1 MSKELKRRPSGHDY
15 RAELEQRF
23 RGAHLCHMDSIGGSS
38 SDRKPY
44 QVAERIAI
52 IDIVGVLCNDA
63 WYLDET
69 EYSQI
74 QREARMAS
82 EDQDADGILLRICS
96 PGGETDNAFETAA
109 VLSQCAEKKPMWAV
123 ADNIAYSAAFL
134 MASTAAKIYVPPV
147 TGGVGSV
154 GVYAAHVDMS
164 ALLEK
169 AGVKVTF
176 ISAGKGKVD
185 GNPYEP
191 LSESARKQ
199 MQAEVDRLYGAFVA
213 TVATGRGMTPEDI
226 RKIGAQTFHGSQQAI
241 GIGYADVGGTLEQA
255 WFELATASQA
265 ASKSIFS
272 MAASAMTSHKEVPSM
287 TGTGTE
293 KPADANA
300 KPPVDAAASNASAED
315 IAKAKAE
322 GYADAEAVIDLC
334 MIAGKPLNDAHDFI
348 GKRTSAADVRKQL
361 AAERVKAAGADL
373 QTQVLPHEGVAAE
386 AKPEKSLKERMAE
399 KFGLNKGGK

>member
-1 MSKELKRRPSGHDY
+1 
-15 RAELEQRF
+15 
-23 RGAHLCHMDSIGGSS
+23 
-38 SDRKPY
+38 
-44 QVAERIAI
+44 
-52 IDIVGVLCNDA
+52 
-63 WYLDET
+63 
-69 EYSQI
+69 
-74 QREARMAS
+74 
-82 EDQDADGILLRICS
+82 
-96 PGGETDNAFETAA
+96 
-109 VLSQCAEKKPMWAV
+109 
-123 ADNIAYSAAFL
+123 
-134 MASTAAKIYVPPV
+134 V

-241 GIGYADVGGTLEQA
+241 GIGYADVAGTLEQA

-272 MAASAMTSHKEVPSM
+272 MAASAMTSPKEVPSM

-334 MIAGKPLNDAHDFI
+334 MIAGKPLKVAQDFI

-361 AAERVKAAGADL
+361 LDERVKAGGADL
-373 QTQVLPHEGVAAE
+373 QTQVLPHEGVASE